1 MNSPNPHL
9 VGNWSVVLEKL
20 IFNFI
25 TVFSLF
31 CYQLPLIWKKPCIL
45 YLQGWFINIGCNCL
59 GGSGQEYFFLELSM
73 YSLCFTIICP
83 WKGGDPL
90 LELTWIPFTQNDVWQ
105 VYLKLANDFKDEYQ
119 FLIVVMYLY
128 FSAIIFTLEKGLA
141 LHLLKLQ
148 FPKPNDGLV

>member
-1 MNSPNPHL
+1 
-9 VGNWSVVLEKL
+9 
-20 IFNFI
+20 
-25 TVFSLF
+25 
-31 CYQLPLIWKKPCIL
+31 
-45 YLQGWFINIGCNCL
+45 
-59 GGSGQEYFFLELSM
+59 M